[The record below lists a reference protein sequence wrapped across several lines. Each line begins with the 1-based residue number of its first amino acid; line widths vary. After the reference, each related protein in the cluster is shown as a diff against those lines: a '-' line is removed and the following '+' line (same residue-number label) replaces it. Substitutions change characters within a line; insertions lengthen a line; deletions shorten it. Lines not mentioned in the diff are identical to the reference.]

1 MKSKE
6 DTVDK
11 NQYVKLYHNIVQK
24 KEGREYE
31 KFSSNSINPKLLNT
45 SNQSSKIKNTE
56 NGKQK
61 IRKNKWSHSIV
72 SDSATQ
78 WTIACQAPPSMEFSS
93 QEY

>member
-1 MKSKE
+1 MKQPKQKQLCKMKSKE

-61 IRKNKWSHSIV
+61 IRKNK
-72 SDSATQ
+72 
-78 WTIACQAPPSMEFSS
+78 
-93 QEY
+93 